1 MIASLKSYTPWVLV
15 ALLVMYVWYDHR
27 NPRLAPQKVMAMVAT
42 HPDLRNVASAPLKEC
57 VTVVAYNKASASER
71 LDVPDS
77 VKLDAAAQVVAA
89 GELAPYE
96 GTTTVTAVLNTGT
109 GRTSLLSRRE
119 PLPFFSLM
127 NDKEVGIRYG
137 YTGDGRG
144 FDLFGQLT
152 FLRIGRI
159 HTALYV
165 ESNSRSEA
173 KAMLQ
178 AGYKF

>member
-1 MIASLKSYTPWVLV
+1 MLV
-15 ALLVMYVWYDHR
+15 ALLVMYVWYDHMH
-27 NPRLAPQKVMAMVAT
+27 PQLAPQKVMAMVAT
-42 HPDLRNVASAPLKEC
+42 HPDIMDVPASPLQEC

-77 VKLDAAAQVVAA
+77 VKLDIATQIVAA
-89 GELAPYE
+89 GEIAPYE

-144 FDLFGQLT
+144 FDLYGRLT
-152 FLRIGRI
+152 FLRVGRVY
-159 HTALYV
+159 TALYA
-165 ESNSRSEA
+165 ESNSRREA

-178 AGYKF
+178 AGYRF